1 MTSEEGRLAID
12 RRTLTL
18 VAVLPI
24 LIACSLLLSQ
34 TSTYG
39 LLGHDTYPIIAS
51 SRVES
56 WDDLAGTFTERLM
69 DGRYPGAF
77 YRPMLNLTFALDHA
91 LWGMNPTG
99 YQLTNVLLFGC
110 CALALF
116 GLAGRLAQGKSL
128 VVPFVTLLAFLVHP
142 THFEVIPVPAR
153 RPELLCCAFMALSL
167 WLQLSPKAL
176 RSQRAPILPALAT
189 LAAIA
194 SKETGFA
201 LPLISFVVV
210 ALYAKEASPGGRF
223 RRTWKALVP
232 HVVVV
237 ALMLVARML
246 VLGGIGGHRSV
257 SLGEILG
264 SAPAYLTTVA
274 RELILPQPV
283 MRATVLAPL
292 LLLGLTLGLVITGVM
307 LSLSRSTAGG
317 GRSAQILSAKILITG
332 LTWIVVVGVT
342 YAAAGW
348 IGPWYYL
355 LPVAGSSILFGG
367 IFERFVGL
375 ARERGERVRWPAAAT
390 LVCLS
395 LLLAWHAWYS
405 PLIHRYDEWQRATQV
420 SAEFLDE
427 SARRIALS
435 SNEPVILAPPIPIWV
450 RPAEGQ
456 ATIFGA
462 AVLNV
467 YSVQAWAD
475 LTLPDRRIVV
485 KRAPAEALD
494 SGKALLLITERLPGY

>member
-1 MTSEEGRLAID
+1 MTSEAGRVAID

-18 VAVLPI
+18 IAVLPI

-34 TSTYG
+34 TSAYG

-51 SRVES
+51 SRVQS
-56 WDDLAGTFTERLM
+56 WGDFTGNFTERLM

-77 YRPMLNLTFALDHA
+77 YRPLLNLTFAADHA
-91 LWGMNPTG
+91 LWGLNATG
-99 YQLTNVLLFGC
+99 YQLTNVLIFGC

-116 GLAGRLAQGKSL
+116 GLAGRLAENKSL

-142 THFEVIPVPAR
+142 THFEVLPVPAR

-176 RSQRAPILPALAT
+176 RSQRAPIWPAVAA

-210 ALYAKEASPGGRF
+210 LLYAREMTPVGRL
-223 RRTWKALVP
+223 RRAWKALMP
-232 HVVVV
+232 HAVVV
-237 ALMLVARML
+237 AVMLAARML

-257 SLGEILG
+257 SFSEVLS
-264 SAPAYLTTVA
+264 SAPSYLATVA

-283 MRATVLAPL
+283 MRATILAPL
-292 LLLGLTLGLVITGVM
+292 LMLGLTLGLVITGVM
-307 LSLSRSTAGG
+307 LSLNRAAGG
-317 GRSAQILSAKILITG
+317 SGRASQILSAKILITA
-332 LTWIVVVGVT
+332 LTWIVVVCVT

-348 IGPWYYL
+348 LGPWYYL
-355 LPVAGSSILFGG
+355 LPVAGASILFGG

-375 ARERGERVRWPAAAT
+375 ARQSGTRVRWPAGAT
-390 LVCLS
+390 LLCLS
-395 LLLAWHAWYS
+395 LLLVWHAWYS
-405 PLIHRYDEWQRATQV
+405 PLIHRYDEWSRATTV

-427 SARRIALS
+427 AAHRIALS
-435 SNEPVILAPPIPIWV
+435 SSESVILAPPLPIWV

-475 LTLPDRRIVV
+475 LTLPDRRVVV
-485 KRAPAEALD
+485 KRAPAQVPDTGE
-494 SGKALLLITERLPGY
+494 ALLLITGRLSGY